1 MTGGAA
7 PEAHHL
13 PRPEYLDAVIKESMR
28 LTPSRPSS
36 PAGCTRP
43 NGSGAPRSRP
53 ARASAPTH
61 YAAHRRPDAWPDPDR
76 FDPTRFVGAR
86 PSPFTFFPFGGGV
99 RRCLGAAFA
108 TYEMKIVLTE
118 VLSRVDLRI
127 ASGYRMRARPA
138 WSHGRAPRVEC
149 R

>member
-1 MTGGAA
+1 MRRTTG
-7 PEAHHL
+7 
-13 PRPEYLDAVIKESMR
+13 RTS
-28 LTPSRPSS
+28 
-36 PAGCTRP
+36 
-43 NGSGAPRSRP
+43 
-53 ARASAPTH
+53 
-61 YAAHRRPDAWPDPDR
+61 WPDPDR
-76 FDPTRFVGAR
+76 FDPTRFVGTR

-127 ASGYRMRARPA
+127 ASGYRMRPRLRGVTVGALGWRA
-138 WSHGRAPRVEC
+138 GRGRASARRSLRGRIARGGTPDFLQFTESTADPSPAVVRE